1 MSFEDFNLS
10 IDDYFGGQD
19 IQSTRPT
26 HVPKPQLV
34 GSFPTYEQVDAYTKK
49 LQEYDSTQRKIS
61 EWQKENSEI
70 LQNRHTE
77 FFTYFCEYVGISA
90 EHPKAQALF
99 DKAYEKGHSSSYS
112 EILNCGLDLVD
123 LVV

>member
-10 IDDYFGGQD
+10 IDDYFGGKD

-61 EWQKENSEI
+61 EWQKENSKT

-77 FFTYFCEYVGISA
+77 FFDYFCDWVGI
-90 EHPKAQALF
+90 EKTHPKASRLYS
-99 DKAYEKGHSSSYS
+99 KAWQK
-112 EILNCGLDLVD
+112 
-123 LVV
+123 